1 MQTHTDNSHSSFI
14 DRLRERAENAE
25 KAAASIIAAGNS
37 GERPLIKWKGS
48 NGIHCMK
55 LPEDE
60 QGILRV
66 SIGGGEHLPV
76 TLNYLTYRGDTGQC
90 IALLEKALAALREC
104 PE

>member
-1 MQTHTDNSHSSFI
+1 MQTHSDSQHSRFI
-14 DRLRERAENAE
+14 DRLRERAE
-25 KAAASIIAAGNS
+25 KAQRASASTIAAGKGN
-37 GERPLIKWKGS
+37 EPPLVSWKGA
-48 NGIHCMK
+48 NGFHCAR

-60 QGILRV
+60 QGILRL
-66 SIGGGEHLPV
+66 SIGGGDHLPV